1 MWCIMA
7 QRCLD
12 TGLPEQGPVP
22 TSWWDETGASSSE
35 EAESEPGAADSLA
48 TGTPRK
54 RKRRSVGDS
63 MPAAKLPTVRIR
75 LVNKDEAPPA
85 REEPEIVP
93 QARVEDDSPSDSG
106 ASTDPVPAMTEEGTP
121 SATGASTDPVPAMTE
136 EGTPSATGAS
146 MDGGPLSIGVADE
159 QSVTRNDEPQPAGT
173 PSARKGEGSDKQKA
187 LHNSSTGEERPI
199 ARTKPPCRRKG
210 VTKTGA
216 AAPRPIFC
224 DHPVIVEDLMQ
235 AGPARLR
242 SLDWKM
248 AEILKVAVG
257 AVRTIRPISAN
268 KIVVGCDSSHQQSRL
283 TKLTIIGQVGVR
295 CSVPQPTV
303 EGVVR
308 GIPRSV
314 PMDEF
319 LRKVELVSNE
329 QGQTHF
335 RVKGAS
341 RLTYKDGTASE
352 AIKVTFIAQTLPTL
366 MRVNRREYSVRPY
379 VAEVMRCYRCH
390 RLGHLMRDC
399 KARQE
404 ACPTCGSSGHKAPK
418 CRASKRRCV
427 NCGGE
432 HSAAYLGCK
441 ARKEWA
447 MANRIRAE
455 TYMPRAMAF
464 QQAKKLVGAT
474 GNKTLVTPAE
484 RDQAVSSL
492 SPAWRSDVP
501 LDSRRSY
508 ASVVAPR
515 PTPKPAEGPKPNRT
529 AVKPTIPDIV
539 GPPKRDEGPA
549 QSDNPN
555 NLSLIKDL
563 KETVEALRKEL
574 EVERAARKK
583 LHDDM
588 VRLRRERQEA
598 RSTEA
603 PTWINGFVEACHG
616 KVEESVLQLVSQILL
631 AAMDKTPG
639 EQS

>member
-1 MWCIMA
+1 MA

-12 TGLPEQGPVP
+12 TGLPEQRPVP

-121 SATGASTDPVPAMTE
+121 SATGAS
-136 EGTPSATGAS
+136 
-146 MDGGPLSIGVADE
+146 MDGGPLSIEVADE

-173 PSARKGEGSDKQKA
+173 PSARKGEGSDKQKT

-224 DHPVIVEDLMQ
+224 DHPVIVGDLMQ

-257 AVRTIRPISAN
+257 AVRTIRLISAN

-329 QGQTHF
+329 
-335 RVKGAS
+335 
-341 RLTYKDGTASE
+341 
-352 AIKVTFIAQTLPTL
+352 
-366 MRVNRREYSVRPY
+366 
-379 VAEVMRCYRCH
+379 
-390 RLGHLMRDC
+390 
-399 KARQE
+399 
-404 ACPTCGSSGHKAPK
+404 
-418 CRASKRRCV
+418 
-427 NCGGE
+427 
-432 HSAAYLGCK
+432 
-441 ARKEWA
+441 
-447 MANRIRAE
+447 
-455 TYMPRAMAF
+455 
-464 QQAKKLVGAT
+464 
-474 GNKTLVTPAE
+474 
-484 RDQAVSSL
+484 
-492 SPAWRSDVP
+492 
-501 LDSRRSY
+501 
-508 ASVVAPR
+508 
-515 PTPKPAEGPKPNRT
+515 
-529 AVKPTIPDIV
+529 
-539 GPPKRDEGPA
+539 
-549 QSDNPN
+549 
-555 NLSLIKDL
+555 
-563 KETVEALRKEL
+563 
-574 EVERAARKK
+574 
-583 LHDDM
+583 
-588 VRLRRERQEA
+588 
-598 RSTEA
+598 
-603 PTWINGFVEACHG
+603 
-616 KVEESVLQLVSQILL
+616 
-631 AAMDKTPG
+631 
-639 EQS
+639 